1 MQAALVH
8 RKVVGK
14 LVFVAVFL
22 NLQIRLGVLQFLF
35 DWDQLMP
42 AADADAE
49 QLCQSID
56 HLHGILTPFF
66 LAEPPDGIQR
76 II

>member
-1 MQAALVH
+1 MLYFFFNGDQ
-8 RKVVGK
+8 
-14 LVFVAVFL
+14 FVPLADTDTK
-22 NLQIRLGVLQFLF
+22 QFR
-35 DWDQLMP
+35 
-42 AADADAE
+42 
-49 QLCQSID
+49 QSID

>member
-1 MQAALVH
+1 MI
-8 RKVVGK
+8 GK

-22 NLQIRLGVLQFLF
+22 DLQVGLGVLQLLL
-35 DWDQLMP
+35 DRDQLMA